1 MANQKKSNGGL
12 IALICV
18 LAVVLV
24 ALIIVAATMGGGS
37 GSVTP
42 TQTDPVITTEPT
54 TEPTTEETTEPTTE
68 PPIEKIATATVG
80 AVGDILMHD
89 ALIQGGYD
97 RTTDTYNYDYIFRW
111 LGPALE
117 QVDFAAANLEV
128 TLGGNE
134 NRKYSGYPCFN
145 CPDTIVDALKNA
157 NFDLLLTA
165 NNHSYDT
172 GAHGFAR
179 TQQVLADKG
188 MPHIGS
194 RPTEDAKSYYIA
206 DINGIKVGM
215 VNYTYNTNAYQDG
228 SVALNGIKLSKENTA
243 LINTFNYNKLDAFYA
258 QLTQQLEDMKAD
270 GAEATVIYIHW
281 GDEYQIKEN
290 GHQNKIAQGLCD
302 LGVDVIVGTHAHVP
316 QPVELQTSKNDEN
329 QKTLCL
335 YSTGNSVSNIYQTS
349 KFPVNTEDGIFF
361 TFTFAKYSDGTV
373 LVESARVIPTW
384 VHRSYEVNKWKHVVM
399 VMDDTVED
407 WKTAMELDDTVL
419 TYCQNSYNR
428 TMKIVS
434 EGLDQ
439 ANEYYKANQ
448 EKVEAELGVQ

>member
-1 MANQKKSNGGL
+1 MANRKNGNGGL

-18 LAVVLV
+18 MALILV
-24 ALIIVAATMGGGS
+24 ALIVVAVSMGENS
-37 GSVTP
+37 PESP
-42 TQTDPVITTEPT
+42 LQTQPSTTEAVTTEPT
-54 TEPTTEETTEPTTE
+54 TEATTEPTTE

-97 RTTDTYNYDYIFRW
+97 NTTDTYNYDYIFKW
-111 LGPALE
+111 LGPAID
-117 QVDFAAANLEV
+117 QVDFAVANLEV

-157 NFDLLLTA
+157 SFDLLLTA

-179 TQQVLADKG
+179 TQQVLAEKG

-215 VNYTYNTNAYQDG
+215 VNYTYNTNAYADG
-228 SVALNGIKLSKENTA
+228 SVALNGIKLSKENSA
-243 LINTFNYNKLDAFYA
+243 LINTFNYRKLDEFYT
-258 QLTQQLEDMKAD
+258 QLEQQLKDMRAE
-270 GAEATVIYIHW
+270 GAEATVVYIHW

-290 GHQNKIAQGLCD
+290 AYQNKIAQALCN
-302 LGVDVIVGTHAHVP
+302 LGVDVIVGNHAHVP
-316 QPVELQTSKNDEN
+316 QPVEFLTSENDETR
-329 QKTLCL
+329 KTLCL
-335 YSTGNSVSNIYQTS
+335 YSTGNSVSNIYQTT
-349 KFPVNTEDGIFF
+349 KFPVNTEDGMIF

-373 LVESARVIPTW
+373 LVESTRVIPTW
-384 VHRSYEVNKWKHVVM
+384 VLRSYEVNKWKHVVM
-399 VMDDTVED
+399 VMDDTVAD
-407 WKTAMELDDTVL
+407 WQAAMELTDAQL
-419 TYCQNSYNR
+419 TLVQNSYNR

-434 EGLDQ
+434 EGVDQ

-448 EKVEAELGVQ
+448 EKVETELGVQ